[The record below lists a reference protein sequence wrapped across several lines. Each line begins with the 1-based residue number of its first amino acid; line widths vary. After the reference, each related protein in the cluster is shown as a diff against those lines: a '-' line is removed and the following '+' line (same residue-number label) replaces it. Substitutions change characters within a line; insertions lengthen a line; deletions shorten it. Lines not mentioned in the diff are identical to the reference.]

1 MRLIDADVLER
12 VIEIDMS
19 GQSYDAYLIA
29 KQAVA
34 AAPTID
40 AVPVVHGEWSQRS
53 CFDEDENVYVCSV
66 CDEPWTLTAGT
77 PLENNMHHCPNCGA
91 KMKKCDKQ

>member
-1 MRLIDADVLER
+1 MNDLISRSALKEKIESYPVSER
-12 VIEIDMS
+12 TATLIVS
-19 GQSYDAYLIA
+19 LVQSASA
-29 KQAVA
+29 
-34 AAPTID
+34 ID
-40 AVPVVHGEWSQRS
+40 AVPAVRGEWSQRS

-91 KMKKCDKQ
+91 KMEDKP